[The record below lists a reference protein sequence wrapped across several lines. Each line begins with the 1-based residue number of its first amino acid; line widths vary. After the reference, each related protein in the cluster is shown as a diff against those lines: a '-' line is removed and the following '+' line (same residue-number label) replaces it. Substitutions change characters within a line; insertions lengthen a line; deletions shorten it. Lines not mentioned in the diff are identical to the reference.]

1 MVGVS
6 RVLLSFALIFFAL
19 FAGQSPGE
27 FPHNQTSTEKLRDA
41 NLRDATREAGGL
53 SVPMA
58 KINGPLVW
66 AGEASPAK
74 EPNTSAEKSPSVI
87 QMLEGRESD
96 LLVWLSIAIVFF
108 MIGWILGG
116 NYYLRRDRVRRRKLR
131 F

>member
-6 RVLLSFALIFFAL
+6 RVLLLFVLIFFAL

-27 FPHNQTSTEKLRDA
+27 FPHNQTSTEKLRDV
-41 NLRDATREAGGL
+41 TREAGGL
-53 SVPMA
+53 SVPMTEI
-58 KINGPLVW
+58 KGPLVW
-66 AGEASPAK
+66 AAEASPAK
-74 EPNTSAEKSPSVI
+74 EPNTSAEKSPSII